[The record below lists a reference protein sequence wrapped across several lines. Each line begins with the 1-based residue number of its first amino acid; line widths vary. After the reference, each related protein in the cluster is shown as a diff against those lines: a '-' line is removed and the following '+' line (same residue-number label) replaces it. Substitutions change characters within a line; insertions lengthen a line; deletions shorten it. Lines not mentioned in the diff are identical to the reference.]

1 MDNAGGVYSPTGK
14 VNTGVNIG
22 LAPIPFI
29 LNGEIHTEEAKGTS
43 GT

>member
-1 MDNAGGVYSPTGK
+1 MISWLPLVAMIIFVF
-14 VNTGVNIG
+14 GVNIG

>member
-22 LAPIPFI
+22 LA
-29 LNGEIHTEEAKGTS
+29 AKNNAPSAAAATGT
-43 GT
+43 GTGT